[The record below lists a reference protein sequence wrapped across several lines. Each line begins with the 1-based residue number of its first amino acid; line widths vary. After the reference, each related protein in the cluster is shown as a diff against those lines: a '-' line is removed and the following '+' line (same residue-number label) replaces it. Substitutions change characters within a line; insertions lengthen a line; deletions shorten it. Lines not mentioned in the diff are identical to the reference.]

1 MDQPVVPAS
10 PAASWADSARTE
22 QLSFV
27 TVTFEAEVPL
37 LMLQARSMATFATR
51 DLVAEIVVIDNTEH
65 GIRHRQRG
73 ALLAAYGPLATCT
86 RIVRPESITTG
97 LPAASGWVR
106 QQILKLMVSRSITTR
121 QYVVLDAKNHL
132 VAHPTID
139 FFTAPDGRARVA
151 TYSFVDHPL
160 RRHLEQALRYTG
172 LPDTHLDR
180 FTATV
185 TPFVLDTARVLDMIA
200 DVEQRSRRSFADEFV
215 DHDLTEFF
223 LYSAWVLASGDEL
236 DHVFA
241 DSGVRCPVVWPRR
254 ADVEGVE
261 QAIAEANEHGSPFF
275 SVHRRALATLDRRAS
290 TVLADFW
297 VDSGIFT
304 SRSQGRRFI
313 RSFRA
318 TLARS
323 HITKRLPRRLRSISG
338 S

>member
-1 MDQPVVPAS
+1 MTS
-10 PAASWADSARTE
+10 ADSARAE

-37 LMLQARSMATFATR
+37 LLLQARSMATFATR
-51 DLVAEIVVIDNTEH
+51 DLVAEIVVIDNTEC
-65 GIRHRQRG
+65 GIRRRQHLD
-73 ALLAAYGPLATCT
+73 LLAAYGPLATCA
-86 RIVRPESITTG
+86 RIVRPEAITTG
-97 LPAASGWVR
+97 VPAASGWVR
-106 QQILKLMVSRSITTR
+106 QQILKLMVSRSIATR

-132 VAHPTID
+132 ISSPTTD
-139 FFTAPDGRARVA
+139 FFSAPDGRARVP

-160 RRHLEQALRYTG
+160 RRHLEQVLRYTG

-185 TPFVLDTARVLDMIA
+185 TPFVLDTARVVDMIA
-200 DVEQRSRRSFADEFV
+200 GVEHRSGRSFADEFV

-223 LYSAWVLASGDEL
+223 LYSAWILAAGNEF

-241 DSGVRCPVVWPRR
+241 DSHVRCPVVWPRR
-254 ADVEGVE
+254 ANVEGVE
-261 QAIAEANEHGSPFF
+261 QAIAEANEQLGPFF

-297 VDSGIFT
+297 VDRGIFS
-304 SRSQGRRFI
+304 SRSQGRRFL
-313 RSFRA
+313 RSFRV

-323 HITKRLPRRLRSISG
+323 HITKRLPRQLRSIRG